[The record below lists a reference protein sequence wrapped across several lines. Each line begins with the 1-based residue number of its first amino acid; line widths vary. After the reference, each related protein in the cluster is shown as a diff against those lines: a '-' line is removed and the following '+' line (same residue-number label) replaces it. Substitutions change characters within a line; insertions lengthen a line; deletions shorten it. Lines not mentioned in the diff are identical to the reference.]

1 MHEIDGVKLLGLL
14 LNECLYRKIENLDQ
28 TIECLNFGIENVPY
42 KINISEFPTSRAVA
56 TKITADV

>member
-28 TIECLNFGIENVPY
+28 TIECLNFGI
-42 KINISEFPTSRAVA
+42 
-56 TKITADV
+56 